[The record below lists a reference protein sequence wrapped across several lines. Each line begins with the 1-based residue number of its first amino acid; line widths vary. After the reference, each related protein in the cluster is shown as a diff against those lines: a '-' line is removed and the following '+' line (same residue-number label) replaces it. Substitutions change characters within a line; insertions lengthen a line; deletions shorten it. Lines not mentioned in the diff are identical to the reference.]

1 MSANRLERT
10 MTALCARGGRGVR
23 GEAPDAPGRGD
34 KALDPVAVPHG
45 ERGR

>member
-10 MTALCARGGRGVR
+10 MTALRARGGRGV
-23 GEAPDAPGRGD
+23 ASDAPGHGD

-45 ERGR
+45 ELGR